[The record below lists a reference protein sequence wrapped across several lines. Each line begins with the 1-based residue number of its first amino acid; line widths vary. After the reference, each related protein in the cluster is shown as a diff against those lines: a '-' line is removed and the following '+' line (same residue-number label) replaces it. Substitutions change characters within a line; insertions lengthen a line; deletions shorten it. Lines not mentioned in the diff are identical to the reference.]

1 MIACSQYFKYKK
13 HIINIGSTY
22 DRYSNVQEMNQNA
35 QADVWILLPI
45 LSLPHFT
52 ILHLY
57 F

>member
-13 HIINIGSTY
+13 LIINIGSTY

-45 LSLPHFT
+45 LSLPYFI